1 MYDCAVLDDSFAA
14 AGCHAASPR
23 EDFEYQGRHFKWDSV
38 GKVNNIYI

>member
-1 MYDCAVLDDSFAA
+1 MYDCAVLDGSFTA

-23 EDFEYQGRHFKWDSV
+23 EDFDCQGRHFKCDSA